1 MKVSQRD
8 NDNIIIFG
16 GEDGYYNTF
25 IFHIHKEIIFP
36 LESSPINGEVHLLA
50 YDFKTTAVY
59 GVMLFDNSDQ
69 EEGLNDQSN

>member
-8 NDNIIIFG
+8 DHNIIIFG
-16 GEDGYYNTF
+16 GEDGCYNTF

-50 YDFKTTAVY
+50 YDFKTTGLY
-59 GVMLFDNSDQ
+59 GVMLSENNN
-69 EEGLNDQSN
+69 EEE